1 MTNAP
6 WITTELIDEA
16 KAVSGIKSDEEIQ
29 LLIVAISQILEITW
43 LKKGSI

>member
-16 KAVSGIKSDEEIQ
+16 KAVSGLDSEEKPVR
-29 LLIVAISQILEITW
+29 LIIAISQLLEIIW
-43 LKKGSI
+43 LNGELK